1 MSGCGDVEENST
13 VRGIDAS
20 YVPFPGKS
28 VPKLTKAEKKLLDR
42 DDFVRIEPGE
52 FEMGSPDDEPG
63 RSDDERRHLVKIT
76 KPFYIGK
83 FEVTVNQWNM
93 LQPEALKRDEKF
105 FLPDDLKEL
114 IVRLK
119 TESARKVKIQP
130 NPLALNPNDRVYTV
144 KALEQVVL
152 ILRKKL
158 ENNQEAKKKKQS
170 VLWTDV
176 SIQAFLKKL
185 ENFIRTRKFLPL
197 TDVSYPQA
205 KSFCWSRTE
214 QAWKS
219 STIPKSMVFRL
230 PTEAEWEYACRAG
243 LPGVCGLEEGDKL
256 SGMNANL
263 DGGKREYII
272 GNENYL
278 INKGQ
283 LVSATIPRSKY
294 PPNIWGIHDMHG
306 NVYEWCHDYYGS
318 YQDAPTI
325 DPWGPIR
332 GKERVIR
339 GGSFLSTAHQCR
351 SAARHAVEPS
361 WRGSEIGF
369 RLVIGYPL

>member
-1 MSGCGDVEENST
+1 MENKTGSGVNS
-13 VRGIDAS
+13 S
-20 YVPFPGKS
+20 YVPFP
-28 VPKLTKAEKKLLDR
+28 PQPAPELTPQEKKLLER
-42 DDFVRIEPGE
+42 EDFVRIEPGE
-52 FEMGSPDDEPG
+52 FEMGSPSGESG
-63 RSDDERRHLVKIT
+63 HSDDERKHLVKIT

-93 LQPEALKRDEKF
+93 LQPEGLKRDEKF

-114 IVRLK
+114 VIRLK
-119 TESARKVKIQP
+119 RESESKVKTNP

-144 KALEQVVL
+144 KVLEKVVL
-152 ILRKKL
+152 ILEKKL
-158 ENNQEAKKKKQS
+158 EKNQEVKKKKQP
-170 VLWTDV
+170 VLWTNE

-185 ENFIRTRKFLPL
+185 EHFIRTRKFLPL

-243 LPGVCGLEEGDKL
+243 LLGVCGLEEGDKL

-263 DGGKREYII
+263 DGGKKEYII

-278 INKGQ
+278 INKEQ
-283 LVSATIPRSKY
+283 LVSTAITRSKY
-294 PPNIWGIHDMHG
+294 PSNIWGIHDMHG
-306 NVYEWCHDYYGS
+306 NIYEWCHDYYGS
-318 YQDAPTI
+318 YQDAPETI
-325 DPWGPIR
+325 DPLGPIR

-369 RLVIGYPL
+369 RLVLGYPL

>member
-1 MSGCGDVEENST
+1 MGNRVNS
-13 VRGIDAS
+13 S
-20 YVPFPGKS
+20 YVPFP
-28 VPKLTKAEKKLLDR
+28 PQPIPELTTQEKKLLAR

-52 FEMGSPDDEPG
+52 FEMGSPSGELG
-63 RSDDERRHLVKIT
+63 RSDDERMHLVKIT

-93 LQPEALKRDEKF
+93 LQSEALKRDEKF
-105 FLPDDLKEL
+105 LLPDDLKEL
-114 IVRLK
+114 IIRLK
-119 TESARKVKIQP
+119 KESESKAKIQP

-185 ENFIRTRKFLPL
+185 ENFIRARKFLPL

-205 KSFCWSRTE
+205 KSFCWRKTE

-219 STIPKSMVFRL
+219 STIPKCMVFRL

-263 DGGKREYII
+263 DGGRKEYII
-272 GNENYL
+272 GEENYL

-283 LVSATIPRSKY
+283 LVSATVTRNKY
-294 PPNIWGIHDMHG
+294 PPNAWGIHDMHG

-318 YQDAPTI
+318 YPSAQTI
-325 DPWGPIR
+325 DPVGPIR
-332 GKERVIR
+332 GKDRVIR
-339 GGSFLSTAHQCR
+339 GGSFISTAHQCR

-369 RLVIGYPL
+369 RLVLGYPL